1 MKQAIL
7 DYMIQYLGVVFIGK
21 LTIED
26 LEPEGY
32 KVQINL
38 DNSENPITLMA
49 DLPDDEFLCF
59 VKEELRS
66 RKLHRLEHFKL
77 QKI

>member
-7 DYMIQYLGVVFIGK
+7 DYMIQCLGVVFNGK

>member
-7 DYMIQYLGVVFIGK
+7 DYMIQCLGVVFIGK

-38 DNSENPITLMA
+38 DNSDNPITLMA

>member
-7 DYMIQYLGVVFIGK
+7 DYMIQCLGVVFIGK

-32 KVQINL
+32 KIQINL

-49 DLPDDEFLCF
+49 DLPDD
-59 VKEELRS
+59 
-66 RKLHRLEHFKL
+66 
-77 QKI
+77 

>member
-1 MKQAIL
+1 MEQRWS
-7 DYMIQYLGVVFIGK
+7 LGVVFIGK

>member
-1 MKQAIL
+1 
-7 DYMIQYLGVVFIGK
+7 MIQCLGVVFIGK

-32 KVQINL
+32 KVHINL

-66 RKLHRLEHFKL
+66 KKLHRLEHFKL

>member
-1 MKQAIL
+1 MKQVIL
-7 DYMIQYLGVVFIGK
+7 DYMIQCLGVVFIGK

>member
-7 DYMIQYLGVVFIGK
+7 DYMIQCLGVVFIGK

-49 DLPDDEFLCF
+49 DLPDVEFHCF
-59 VKEELRS
+59 VKEELIS

>member
-1 MKQAIL
+1 MKQEIL
-7 DYMIQYLGVVFIGK
+7 DYMIQCLGVVFIGK

>member
-7 DYMIQYLGVVFIGK
+7 DYMIQCLGVVCIGK

>member
-7 DYMIQYLGVVFIGK
+7 DYMIQCLGVEFIGK